1 MVENPT
7 LNFLIDILLNK
18 SLKYVQCRYYLVHYT
33 DCVSVE
39 SDDDN
44 TKQYMVCPLS
54 SIMNSDDTVIY
65 RDVHTLI
72 LSTITIDYGRHDENI
87 WSR

>member
-1 MVENPT
+1 M
-7 LNFLIDILLNK
+7 NFLRDILPNK
-18 SLKYVQCRYYLVHYT
+18 SQKYVHYLVHYT

-87 WSR
+87 WSIYCTVYLCV